1 MRIKRISLA
10 AAAVSAASIMGV
22 VIPAGSASA
31 APTSAPTAS
40 VAPATARAA
49 ATVTVYV
56 WGSNVAVRA
65 YESANNCLN
74 YPSISCRLLGRVTQ
88 VYGEATCQKRGQT
101 VNAEGIT
108 NNWWTFLDP
117 NGSVPGG
124 WVSNIYIRGGQK
136 IEGVPD
142 CA

>member
-1 MRIKRISLA
+1 MRLKRISLA
-10 AAAVSAASIMGV
+10 AAAVSAASVMGA

-31 APTSAPTAS
+31 APAPTPTAS
-40 VAPATARAA
+40 VAPATSRAA

-56 WGSNVAVRA
+56 WGTNVAVRA
-65 YESANNCLN
+65 YESTNNCMN
-74 YPSISCRLLGRVTQ
+74 YPSTSCRLLGRVTQ
-88 VYGEATCQKRGQT
+88 VYGQATCQKKGQSVT
-101 VNAEGIT
+101 AEGIT

-124 WVSNIYIRGGQK
+124 WVSNIYIQGGQK
-136 IEGVPD
+136 ITGVPD